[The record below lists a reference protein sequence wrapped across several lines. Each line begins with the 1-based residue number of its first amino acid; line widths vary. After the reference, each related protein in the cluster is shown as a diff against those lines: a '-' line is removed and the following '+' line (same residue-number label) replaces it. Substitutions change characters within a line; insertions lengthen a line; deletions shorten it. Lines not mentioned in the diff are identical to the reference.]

1 MIRLEYI
8 EEFKKL
14 LQDYQMSDDA
24 KRIIDKVPYTVLT
37 AITSSGRNTIIA
49 ELVKTGK
56 FYFTISDTTR
66 PPRDNNGVM
75 EQNGVEYWFKTE
87 AQVIEG
93 LKQGKYIEA
102 ALIHNQQVSGSNI
115 SELEHAQANNLLP
128 INEIEVQGVE
138 IIKKFSK
145 KLVPIFVLPPSYQEW
160 MRRWSTRGQISEDE
174 KNNRMH
180 SAKMELE
187 TALSRDYY
195 HFLVNDDLSKAVKGI
210 QKIIEGQIDSAHEA
224 AGKQVATEILRQLN
238 QELATK

>member
-1 MIRLEYI
+1 MS
-8 EEFKKL
+8 EE
-14 LQDYQMSDDA
+14 A
-24 KRIIDKVPYTVLT
+24 RRIIDKVPYTVLT

-49 ELVKTGK
+49 ELTRTGK

-66 PPRDNNGVM
+66 PPRANNGVM
-75 EQNGVEYWFKTE
+75 EQNGVQYWFKTE
-87 AQVIEG
+87 VQVLEG

-145 KLVPIFVLPPSYQEW
+145 KLVPIFVLPPNYQEW
-160 MRRWSTRGQISEDE
+160 MRRWSTRGQITSEE
-174 KNNRMH
+174 KLNRMH

-210 QKIIEGQIDSAHEA
+210 QKIIEGQIDPAHEA
-224 AGKQVATEILRQLN
+224 VGRQVATDILNKLN
-238 QELATK
+238 QELDLAL